1 MGRFYYQIAVGTFG
15 PKVRMGGGECTKV
28 RMGGGECTKVR
39 MGGGNAQRSG
49 WVGGGMHKGQ
59 DIVNKFGS
67 KNKYFS
73 TECEILKT
81 LLSLSMIH
89 KPNTVCYMNSMMC

>member
-1 MGRFYYQIAVGTFG
+1 MHKGQDGW
-15 PKVRMGGGECTKV
+15 GGMHKGQDGW
-28 RMGGGECTKVR
+28 GGMHKG
-39 MGGGNAQRSG
+39 QDG
-49 WVGGGMHKGQ
+49 WGGMHKGQ